1 MALYSL
7 DFDGETAQLLHIT
20 NFQGFSDSTLVL
32 SIAVHEK
39 SHVAIATLSTGEAAI
54 VQLEPARWT
63 TRQKWKAH
71 DLEVWCGAWKSP
83 NEVLTGGDDA
93 LLKLWDIRD
102 SNTNCSIQSRWY
114 L

>member
-7 DFDGETAQLLHIT
+7 ELGGETPQLLHVA

-32 SIAVHEK
+32 SIAVDEK
-39 SHVAIATLSTGEAAI
+39 SRGAIATLSTGEAAI

-63 TRQKWKAH
+63 TQQKWKAH

-102 SNTNCSIQSRWY
+102 SDNHCSIQSRWY
-114 L
+114 I